1 MTKSEEDEGG
11 SEMRNEENA
20 AHDDLM
26 RDLRVMEAEATR
38 RAEAS
43 VAELRA
49 AVEKRKREKEQ
60 AGFFGRF
67 GRFGR
72 FL

>member
-1 MTKSEEDEGG
+1 MKKKRQSRRRMRGG
-11 SEMRNEENA
+11 NEMRNEENT

-26 RDLRVMEAEATR
+26 RNLRVMEAEATR

-43 VAELRA
+43 AAELRA

-67 GRFGR
+67 
-72 FL
+72 L

>member
-1 MTKSEEDEGG
+1 
-11 SEMRNEENA
+11 MRNEENA

>member
-1 MTKSEEDEGG
+1 MRGG
-11 SEMRNEENA
+11 SEMLSSTELFQEKQEITNEEKA
-20 AHDDLM
+20 AHDHLM

-49 AVEKRKREKEQ
+49 AAAKRKREK

-67 GRFGR
+67 
-72 FL
+72 L